1 MEFPIAYNFWYSLC
15 ARLKFLHIF
24 LDVMTNPTS
33 YRTYFNSQYQEYVFE
48 HVDWT
53 MILSSPDGSGDINL

>member
-1 MEFPIAYNFWYSLC
+1 
-15 ARLKFLHIF
+15 
-24 LDVMTNPTS
+24 MTNPTS

-53 MILSSPDGSGDINL
+53 MILSSPDGSGEYTCKDTTREGYGFLYGSIWTVV